1 MNAPI
6 TYYQYK
12 DLKDFCYINL
22 NACQCPL
29 SGLSI
34 AECDKYDI
42 VFKGRVKNVVECD
55 NKF

>member
-22 NACQCPL
+22 NK
-29 SGLSI
+29 I
-34 AECDKYDI
+34 IKY
-42 VFKGRVKNVVECD
+42 NVLL
-55 NKF
+55 